1 MFFKYKNV
9 FIIFVILLS
18 ACSINNL
25 HHKNK
30 LNNLSILIE
39 TPSDRDNVLLKEN
52 LKRLIN
58 NNQHSQ
64 IKYKLNASILF
75 KNTETL
81 SVRGLKVLK
90 SSEALIKY
98 TIIDNDN
105 GNMIKSGSFVS
116 FPALSSTSKS
126 LYSNEVAKIHIK
138 DRLNLLSAKKMHTI
152 LHVVL
157 GRLNWES
164 MPMNI

>member
-1 MFFKYKNV
+1 MFFKYKNI
-9 FIIFVILLS
+9 FIIFVTILS

-52 LKRLIN
+52 LRRLIN
-58 NNQHSQ
+58 NNQNSQ
-64 IKYKLNASILF
+64 IKYKLKVSISF

-81 SVRGLKVLK
+81 SVRGLQVLN
-90 SSEALIKY
+90 SSKAVIKY
-98 TIIDNDN
+98 TMIDNDN
-105 GNMIKSGSFVS
+105 GSMIKSGSFVS
-116 FPALSSTSKS
+116 FPALNSTSKS

-138 DRLNLLSAKKMHTI
+138 DRLNLLSAKKMNTI
-152 LHVVL
+152 LQVTL
-157 GRLNWES
+157 GRLN
-164 MPMNI
+164 